1 MDAAERAQRAEEEAA
16 PTSDDVEMER
26 QLEGEADLPAA
37 GGSPRCDPVG
47 DDEDEMSICDAFDE
61 AEGSNSIRP
70 AARGEALDDEA
81 PAAMATGGEASGS
94 APGDETI
101 LGRRGRGEAFDD
113 EAPTAMAEG
122 NEGSSSAPPVGKRPR
137 RAKSKKSSRGRGNT
151 RGWGHTRSV
160 TNEVEREGVPSRA
173 PRVVECLQW
182 SVLCRGGVEVE
193 AHACPTETP
202 QVPVRRP
209 PVF

>member
-1 MDAAERAQRAEEEAA
+1 MEGAGRRKFNRWDAAEREQRAEEEAA
-16 PTSDDVEMER
+16 PASDDVGMER

-81 PAAMATGGEASGS
+81 PAAMATGGEASSS

-101 LGRRGRGEAFDD
+101 LGRRGRGEASDD
-113 EAPTAMAEG
+113 EAPTVMAEG
-122 NEGSSSAPPVGKRPR
+122 GEASSSAPPAAKRRRRKRAVGKPKWEQTSE
-137 RAKSKKSSRGRGNT
+137 AT
-151 RGWGHTRSV
+151 RLGERVSEQAESV
-160 TNEVEREGVPSRA
+160 TSCEQAV
-173 PRVVECLQW
+173 
-182 SVLCRGGVEVE
+182 
-193 AHACPTETP
+193 
-202 QVPVRRP
+202 
-209 PVF
+209 